1 MTFQVGEERQDV
13 AVEYLE
19 QGLEILIEGERL
31 AVRIE
36 SLEDGRL
43 HIDLAGRQLTLRPV
57 WRGNEL
63 TLLWGGAAYRLR
75 LLDPQIEAGQSD
87 SAATRVLAPMPG
99 RVAQVQVM
107 PGQEV
112 SRGDVLLVL
121 EAMKMEHTL
130 YAPKDG
136 RIADVHFA
144 VGEQVE
150 EGVELV
156 TFAEEASTEKDESGS
171 H

>member
-1 MTFQVGEERQDV
+1 
-13 AVEYLE
+13 
-19 QGLEILIEGERL
+19 
-31 AVRIE
+31 
-36 SLEDGRL
+36 
-43 HIDLAGRQLTLRPV
+43 
-57 WRGNEL
+57 
-63 TLLWGGAAYRLR
+63 
-75 LLDPQIEAGQSD
+75 
-87 SAATRVLAPMPG
+87 MPG

-156 TFAEEASTEKDESGS
+156 TFAEEASAEEDESGS